1 MHANRGY
8 LTCHSYTGEMTTQN
22 QPPTRLLRDL
32 RFWDLTAIGING
44 VIGGGIF
51 ILPAT
56 VAYLLGTAAPL
67 AYLLSAT
74 VVSLVAL
81 CFAVAGSYFTTA
93 GGPYH
98 YAHKAFGPFLG
109 FQVGWVTWLVRATS
123 LGALS
128 SGLAT
133 YLGYFWSAAA
143 LGWQKHMIVT
153 AVFASLVLVN
163 IFGVR
168 SGARVVNLLTVV
180 KLLPLT
186 LFVGIGVFAVDL
198 HKVLPIQE
206 ISLERL
212 GESALL
218 LIFAFGGFEIL
229 VIPAEEMVSPR
240 RDVPRSLLATMIV
253 VTLVYASI
261 QWVAAGTFS
270 GLAGAQ
276 APLASAATQ
285 FMGSVGGALM
295 TVGALCSITGTM
307 SGLMLAGPLIT
318 YALAQNQQ
326 LPSWFGTVHPR
337 FRTPYFS
344 ILFLGGVSLALALS
358 GTFVQ
363 LAGLAAIAR
372 LLQYIATCLALV
384 KLHKEME
391 LDPSRFQLPGKHT
404 IPVLAVTLC
413 VGLLLQSKADQIYLT
428 AGALGIGA
436 LLFWLAGRLSGTA
449 KPSRGHLS

>member
-1 MHANRGY
+1 M
-8 LTCHSYTGEMTTQN
+8 STQTP
-22 QPPTRLLRDL
+22 QQTRLLRDL
-32 RFWDLTAIGING
+32 GVWDLSAIGING

-56 VAYLLGTAAPL
+56 VAQLLGTAAPL
-67 AYLLSAT
+67 AYLLAAT

-133 YLGYFWSAAA
+133 YLAYFWPAAA
-143 LGWQKHMIVT
+143 LGLQKQAIVT
-153 AVFASLVLVN
+153 AVFGSLIVVN
-163 IFGVR
+163 ILGVR

-186 LFVGIGVFAVDL
+186 LFVAIGVFAVDL
-198 HKVLPIQE
+198 QKVLPIRE
-206 ISLERL
+206 ISLQRL

-229 VIPAEEMVSPR
+229 VIPAEEMVNPR
-240 RDVPRSLLATMIV
+240 RDVPRSLLATMLV

-270 GLAGAQ
+270 GLA
-276 APLASAATQ
+276 SAKRHW
-285 FMGSVGGALM
+285 LR
-295 TVGALCSITGTM
+295 L
-307 SGLMLAGPLIT
+307 
-318 YALAQNQQ
+318 
-326 LPSWFGTVHPR
+326 LPSSWE
-337 FRTPYFS
+337 
-344 ILFLGGVSLALALS
+344 LS
-358 GTFVQ
+358 
-363 LAGLAAIAR
+363 AGL
-372 LLQYIATCLALV
+372 
-384 KLHKEME
+384 
-391 LDPSRFQLPGKHT
+391 
-404 IPVLAVTLC
+404 
-413 VGLLLQSKADQIYLT
+413 
-428 AGALGIGA
+428 
-436 LLFWLAGRLSGTA
+436 
-449 KPSRGHLS
+449 

>member
-1 MHANRGY
+1 
-8 LTCHSYTGEMTTQN
+8 MTEQTPSK
-22 QPPTRLLRDL
+22 QPQLLRDL
-32 RFWDLTAIGING
+32 GLWDLTAIGING

-56 VAYLLGTAAPL
+56 VAQSLGTAAPL

-74 VVSLVAL
+74 VVSVVAL
-81 CFAVAGSYFTTA
+81 CFAVAGSYFTAA
-93 GGPYH
+93 GGPYL

-109 FQVGWVTWLVRATS
+109 FQVGWVTWLLRATS

-128 SGLAT
+128 TGLAT
-133 YLGYFWSAAA
+133 YLAYFWPAAGE
-143 LGWQKHMIVT
+143 GWQKRLIVT
-153 AVFASLVLVN
+153 GVLFFLVLVN
-163 IFGVR
+163 IMGIR
-168 SGARVVNLLTVV
+168 SGARVVNLLTVM
-180 KLLPLT
+180 KLLPLAVFIV
-186 LFVGIGVFAVDL
+186 LGAFAVDMQR
-198 HKVLPIQE
+198 VLPLQGV
-206 ISLERL
+206 SLERL

-229 VIPAEEMVSPR
+229 VIPAEEMVNPR

-276 APLASAATQ
+276 APLASAAAQ
-285 FMGSVGGALM
+285 FLGAPGGAFM
-295 TVGALCSITGTM
+295 TLGALCSITGTM
-307 SGLMLAGPLIT
+307 SGLMLTGPRVT

-337 FRTPYFS
+337 FRTPYLS
-344 ILFLGGVSLALALS
+344 ISFLGGVALALALS

-384 KLHKEME
+384 KLRKEME
-391 LDPSRFQLPGKHT
+391 ANPSRFRLPGKQT
-404 IPVLAVTLC
+404 APLLAVTLC
-413 VGLLLQSKADQIYLT
+413 VGLLFQSKAAQVYLT
-428 AGALGIGA
+428 AGALAGGMA
-436 LLFWLAGRLSGTA
+436 LFWLATKLRTNAADA
-449 KPSRGHLS
+449 KGQMGQ